1 MTDTNIKNP
10 LGEKPVK
17 ELLKQFALPSIVA
30 MLVGSLYNIVDQ
42 FFIGQSVGPL
52 GNAATT
58 IAYPLTICCIAIAL
72 LFGIGGASAFNLAM
86 GMEKKDEAP
95 KYIGNAALMMFIFG
109 SVLAFFSII
118 FDETL
123 LTFFGSPEDVLPYAK
138 TYLKITAFG
147 FPFLILSSGGG
158 HFIRAD
164 GMPRYSM
171 IVNLTG
177 AVINTVLD
185 AIFVFGLNLG
195 IKGAAF
201 ATILGQFVA
210 GFMVV
215 IYLMRFKTVHIS
227 LKDLIPDFG
236 CLRRVMSLGAASM
249 INQIAMMF
257 LQIVLNK
264 SLKHYGA
271 LSVYGD
277 SIPIAL
283 FGILNKTIS
292 LVMAVIIGISQ
303 GLQPIVGFNYGAK
316 KYDRVKNGY
325 NMAIFYGAIVSVIA
339 FAVFMVFPRQIIGIF
354 GDGSDEYFEF
364 GIMFLRTY
372 FFFTFTYFMQPIT
385 SNFFTSIGKPKKGI
399 FLALTR
405 QILFLLPLVI
415 ILPLFFGIHGIMY
428 AGMIADFTAFIVNVI
443 LIKIEFSRPEFKS
456 QAS

>member
-158 HFIRAD
+158 
-164 GMPRYSM
+164 
-171 IVNLTG
+171 
-177 AVINTVLD
+177 
-185 AIFVFGLNLG
+185 
-195 IKGAAF
+195 
-201 ATILGQFVA
+201 
-210 GFMVV
+210 
-215 IYLMRFKTVHIS
+215 
-227 LKDLIPDFG
+227 
-236 CLRRVMSLGAASM
+236 
-249 INQIAMMF
+249 
-257 LQIVLNK
+257 
-264 SLKHYGA
+264 
-271 LSVYGD
+271 
-277 SIPIAL
+277 
-283 FGILNKTIS
+283 
-292 LVMAVIIGISQ
+292 
-303 GLQPIVGFNYGAK
+303 
-316 KYDRVKNGY
+316 
-325 NMAIFYGAIVSVIA
+325 
-339 FAVFMVFPRQIIGIF
+339 
-354 GDGSDEYFEF
+354 
-364 GIMFLRTY
+364 
-372 FFFTFTYFMQPIT
+372 
-385 SNFFTSIGKPKKGI
+385 
-399 FLALTR
+399 
-405 QILFLLPLVI
+405 
-415 ILPLFFGIHGIMY
+415 
-428 AGMIADFTAFIVNVI
+428 
-443 LIKIEFSRPEFKS
+443 
-456 QAS
+456 